1 MGPIQRRLDRGVLA
15 VVNHP
20 KLSLCIAGVVVFAC
34 AMLSLERLSISS
46 DQDQLFSSH
55 VKFFKDWLDFQDW
68 FPENTA
74 LYVVVEPANR
84 DRAAPPPPVARWA
97 AIADAL
103 SQRLAKLPQQ
113 VKSVDARVPS
123 EKLGP
128 WGLIFDEPQ
137 RVRQSFDEVKGEFA
151 QLVQLWAEKPTLKTA
166 LLGTT
171 PLERFFPAML
181 AGRLANPAD
190 TRLVPLVDEIARSLT
205 FALDHPDAALALG
218 QGLPD
223 LASLDA
229 TDPQRLGY
237 YYVPDESDS
246 SRRLLLVRVYPL
258 VDYSSLTAISEVVET
273 IRTAVREVAREFP
286 EFRVGTTGRP
296 ALAADEMRITDRDS
310 NRAEIIAMAVIFLL
324 LWSMLRS
331 IWIALAAE
339 IALAIGIGWTFGWA
353 TITVGELNLLSIV
366 FLIALIGIG
375 MDYLVQILFAFRREA
390 KRRVRA
396 TAIWARVFRSVGPPI
411 NTACL
416 GAAGAFLVSALTDFR
431 GAAQLGIIA
440 GGGLLL
446 CLLAG
451 YTVLPALLTLWPP
464 KLPQIDAAERYSGT
478 AAKDTT
484 ARRLVAAGWLVLL
497 AIGVRFALRAQFN
510 PNLLDLQ
517 APKLPSVQLV
527 RKLQTWSA
535 VVLSRDLG
543 QLRQAREALAGSPV
557 ISSTESILTAYDNL
571 AWLHDHVGEMPQIQW
586 TEPAAVQPADLPR
599 LASKV
604 RALAQ
609 QVSPVPSP
617 AGTGPSTAQ
626 SRPATKLTR
635 LADLLEHASDPSV
648 AAARLSAWQTAFIAQ
663 LRQTLTQFAPPPL
676 DESKLPKELLGHLRS
691 DDGIYALYIYPR
703 ADLWRNENLTAFVQD
718 VESRIAKLPG
728 APTLTGIA
736 LNIFHSTSSIE
747 RAFYLATGYSLSL
760 IFILVL
766 IDLRNFR
773 HTLLAISV
781 LGLGLPMLVSLMGLF
796 RVDWNFANF
805 FALPILIGAGHE
817 YGVFLVHR
825 YREAAADP
833 RRVWKKWDA
842 SDRALLL
849 CALITCSSFAFFWAL
864 GRHRGL
870 RSLGLVMWMGI
881 GCIYLAAVAVLR
893 PVLLWRLRAK
903 GRKAQAIEATTNAGR
918 LKARTTTTSP
928 SRSRRSRSR

>member
-20 KLSLCIAGVVVFAC
+20 KLSLLIAAVVVSAC
-34 AMLSLERLSISS
+34 AMLALERLSLSS

-55 VKFFKDWLDFQDW
+55 VKFFKDWLDFQEW

-84 DRAAPPPPVARWA
+84 AAPPPPVGRWA
-97 AIADAL
+97 QIADAL
-103 SQRLAKLPQQ
+103 AERLAKLPQQ
-113 VKSVDARVPS
+113 VKSVDARVAS
-123 EKLGP
+123 EKLGA
-128 WGLIFDEPQ
+128 WGLIFDDPS
-137 RVRQSFDEVKGEFA
+137 RVRQSFDEVRGDFA
-151 QLVQLWAEKPTLKTA
+151 QLIRLWAEKPTLLTVR
-166 LLGTT
+166 LGET

-181 AGRLANPAD
+181 AQRLADPAD
-190 TRLVPLVDEIARSLT
+190 VRMIPLVDEVARSLT
-205 FALDHPDAALALG
+205 FALVDHPAAALAPG

-229 TDPQRLGY
+229 TDAQRLGY

-273 IRTAVREVAREFP
+273 IRAAVRQVAVNFP

-296 ALAADEMRITDRDS
+296 ALAADEMRTTDRDS

-339 IALAIGIGWTFGWA
+339 IALAVGIGWTFGWA

-396 TAIWARVFRSVGPPI
+396 AAIWARVFRSVGPPI

-451 YTVLPALLTLWPP
+451 YTVLPALLTIWPP
-464 KLPQIDAAERYSGT
+464 KLPQIDAAERYAGT
-478 AAKDTT
+478 PANDTA
-484 ARRLVAAGWLVLL
+484 ARRLVAAGWVILL
-497 AIGVRFALRAQFN
+497 AIGVPFALRAQFN

-535 VVLSRDLG
+535 VVLSKDLG

-557 ISSTESILTAYDNL
+557 VSGTESILTAYDNL
-571 AWLHDHVGEMPQIQW
+571 EWLHDHAGDMPQIQW
-586 TEPAAVQPADLPR
+586 TQPPAVQPSDLPR

-609 QVSPVPSP
+609 QLPP
-617 AGTGPSTAQ
+617 AAPLSRGAGPSTAQ
-626 SRPATKLTR
+626 SQPATTLAR
-635 LADLLEHASDPSV
+635 LADVLDHAADASA

-663 LRQTLTQFAPPPL
+663 LRQTLTQFSAPPL
-676 DESKLPKELLGHLRS
+676 DESKLPKELLGHLKS

-703 ADLWRNENLTAFVQD
+703 SDLWRNENLTAFVQD
-718 VESRIAKLPG
+718 VESRIAKVPG

-747 RAFYLATGYSLSL
+747 RAFYLATGYSLGL
-760 IFILVL
+760 IFLLVL
-766 IDLRNFR
+766 IDLRNVR

-825 YREAAADP
+825 YREAGADP

-903 GRKAQAIEATTNAGR
+903 RRTEARVSQIT
-918 LKARTTTTSP
+918 
-928 SRSRRSRSR
+928 